1 MAHLMTL
8 MFYQQC
14 HQRGPGLEQVKVFHP
29 YNLSRTAITDV
40 IPDPGKPKGVI
51 HLAVLWCAQ
60 SPLVPASCTYYSSQC
75 CSKHP
80 ALTPNIFAMPPRS
93 SIVLAGNR
101 IYSAFQAA
109 VCRMDKSLNPK
120 DTLHRLQKHSFALHD
135 LVYLIHI
142 LNSAFWLVIMR
153 VPGFPIKLLIPV
165 LHIALLIVPLTSQIF
180 LPALPVSTYL
190 MTFYSSQFIPNN
202 RRPNISV
209 SVLPT
214 LESVLFGA
222 NISDLLTRYTH
233 PILDVVAWLP
243 YGIGH
248 FTVPFVV
255 AIFLW
260 LFRPKKALQLWARAF
275 GWMNFVGVVTNII
288 FPCAAPWYEV
298 IFGLTPAEYSMKGSP
313 GGLLRIDNLFN
324 SHGYTVTFS
333 NSPVVFGAF
342 PSLHSACATME
353 ALFLAHFFPQVAT
366 YAWVY
371 AAVLYW
377 ATMYLTHHYLI
388 DVVGGSCLAI
398 AFFYIFLPDDLR
410 GPLATAS
417 PTGVLANGVA
427 HGSVGAHLNG
437 KRSKYEIYEIEEP
450 HLDGDGLSYE
460 LSSDAGSDEEDTI
473 AYRSPGPH
481 TAGTGGGGTDTPPAA
496 SKPFIGHVAK
506 PPRRSHKHTA
516 SIASLIR
523 ADDRVEDGWSPIG
536 TASFVF
542 PPTPTRLERDMR

>member
-1 MAHLMTL
+1 
-8 MFYQQC
+8 
-14 HQRGPGLEQVKVFHP
+14 
-29 YNLSRTAITDV
+29 
-40 IPDPGKPKGVI
+40 
-51 HLAVLWCAQ
+51 
-60 SPLVPASCTYYSSQC
+60 
-75 CSKHP
+75 
-80 ALTPNIFAMPPRS
+80 MPPRS
-93 SIVLAGNR
+93 LFAGNR
-101 IYSAFQAA
+101 IYAAFQLA
-109 VCRMDKSLNPK
+109 VGRMDKSLNPR
-120 DTLHRLQKHSFALHD
+120 DILWRLQNHSFALSD
-135 LVYLIHI
+135 LVYLFHI
-142 LNSAFWLVIMR
+142 LNSVFWLVIMS
-153 VPGFPIKLLIPV
+153 VPGFPLKLFIPV
-165 LHIALLIVPLTSQIF
+165 LHIGLLIVPLTSQIF
-180 LPALPVSTYL
+180 LPALPVTTYL
-190 MTFYSSQFIPNN
+190 ITFYSSQFIPNN
-202 RRPNISV
+202 SRPSIYV

-233 PILDVVAWLP
+233 PILDVIAWLP
-243 YGIGH
+243 YGVGH
-248 FTVPFVV
+248 FTVPFIV

-260 LFRPKKALQLWARAF
+260 LFRPRQALHLWARAF
-275 GWMNFVGVVTNII
+275 GWLNFVGVVAQII

-313 GGLLRIDNLFN
+313 GGLLRIDNLLHG
-324 SHGYTVTFS
+324 HGYTVAFS

-366 YAWVY
+366 YAWGY

-398 AFFYIFLPDDLR
+398 AFFYLFLPDDLK

-417 PTGVLANGVA
+417 PTGALANGVA
-427 HGSVGAHLNG
+427 HGGGQSNG
-437 KRSKYEIYEIEEP
+437 RSKYEIYDIEEP

-460 LSSDAGSDEEDTI
+460 LSSDAASDEEDAGI

-481 TAGTGGGGTDTPPAA
+481 PVGATKDSPLPEAA
-496 SKPFIGHVAK
+496 IPLIGPVAK
-506 PPRRSHKHTA
+506 QARRSHKHTA

-536 TASFVF
+536 NGSFVF
-542 PPTPTRLERDMR
+542 PPTPTRSERDAR

>member
-1 MAHLMTL
+1 MP
-8 MFYQQC
+8 F
-14 HQRGPGLEQVKVFHP
+14 RSGLVF
-29 YNLSRTAITDV
+29 
-40 IPDPGKPKGVI
+40 
-51 HLAVLWCAQ
+51 
-60 SPLVPASCTYYSSQC
+60 AS
-75 CSKHP
+75 
-80 ALTPNIFAMPPRS
+80 
-93 SIVLAGNR
+93 NR
-101 IYSAFQAA
+101 IYAAFQAA
-109 VCRMDKSLNPK
+109 VARMDKSLNPR
-120 DTLHRLQKHSFALHD
+120 DTLRRLQNHSFAICD

-142 LNSAFWLVIMR
+142 LNSAFWLAIMR
-153 VPGFPIKLLIPV
+153 VPGFPIKLFIPV
-165 LHIALLIVPLTSQIF
+165 LHIALLLVPLTSQFF
-180 LPALPVSTYL
+180 LPALPITTYL
-190 MTFYSSQFIPNN
+190 ITFYSSQFIPNN
-202 RRPNISV
+202 RRPTIYV

-233 PILDVVAWLP
+233 PILDVIAWLP
-243 YGIGH
+243 YGVGH
-248 FTVPFVV
+248 FTIPFIV

-260 LFRPKKALQLWARAF
+260 LFRPKQALHLWGRAF
-275 GWMNFVGVVTNII
+275 GWMNFVGVVAQII

-313 GGLLRIDNLFN
+313 GGLLRIDNLLH

-366 YAWVY
+366 YAWGY

-398 AFFYIFLPDDLR
+398 AFFYIFLPDDLK

-417 PTGVLANGVA
+417 PTGALANGAA
-427 HGSVGAHLNG
+427 HGSGPNNG
-437 KRSKYEIYEIEEP
+437 RSKYEIYDIEEP

-460 LSSDAGSDEEDTI
+460 LSSDAASDEGDTGI
-473 AYRSPGPH
+473 AYRSPGPNPVG
-481 TAGTGGGGTDTPPAA
+481 ADKDTPAA
-496 SKPFIGHVAK
+496 APLIGPVAK
-506 PPRRSHKHTA
+506 QARRSHKHTA

-523 ADDRVEDGWSPIG
+523 ADDRVEDGWSPVATG
-536 TASFVF
+536 SFVF
-542 PPTPTRLERDMR
+542 PPTPTRSERDLR

>member
-1 MAHLMTL
+1 MPHRSN
-8 MFYQQC
+8 F
-14 HQRGPGLEQVKVFHP
+14 VF
-29 YNLSRTAITDV
+29 T
-40 IPDPGKPKGVI
+40 
-51 HLAVLWCAQ
+51 
-60 SPLVPASCTYYSSQC
+60 
-75 CSKHP
+75 
-80 ALTPNIFAMPPRS
+80 
-93 SIVLAGNR
+93 GNR
-101 IYSAFQAA
+101 LYAALMAA
-109 VCRMDKSLNPK
+109 VGRMDKSLNPR
-120 DTLHRLQKHSFALHD
+120 DTLRRLHKHSFTLSD

-142 LNSAFWLVIMR
+142 VNSVFWLVIMR
-153 VPGFPIKLLIPV
+153 VPGFPLKLLIPL
-165 LHIALLIVPLTSQIF
+165 LHIGLLLVPFTSQFF
-180 LPALPVSTYL
+180 LPALPVTTYL
-190 MTFYSSQFIPNN
+190 ITFYSSQFIPNH
-202 RRPNISV
+202 RRPSIYV
-209 SVLPT
+209 SLLPT

-233 PILDVVAWLP
+233 PVLDVIAWLP

-260 LFRPKKALQLWARAF
+260 LFRPKQALHLWGRAF
-275 GWMNFVGVVTNII
+275 GWMNFVGVVTQII

-313 GGLLRIDNLFN
+313 GGLLRIDNLFH

-353 ALFLAHFFPQVAT
+353 ALFLSHFFPQVAT
-366 YAWVY
+366 YVWAY

-398 AFFYIFLPDDLR
+398 AFFYFYLPDDLK

-417 PTGVLANGVA
+417 PTGALANGGVLGHA
-427 HGSVGAHLNG
+427 NG
-437 KRSKYEIYEIEEP
+437 RSKYEIYDIEEP
-450 HLDGDGLSYE
+450 HPDGDGLSYE
-460 LSSDAGSDEEDTI
+460 LSSDAASDEEEPGI
-473 AYRSPGPH
+473 AYRSPGM
-481 TAGTGGGGTDTPPAA
+481 AVGVETPTSAMPL
-496 SKPFIGHVAK
+496 IGPGAK
-506 PPRRSHKHTA
+506 QARRSHRHTA

-536 TASFVF
+536 NGSFVF
-542 PPTPTRLERDMR
+542 PPTPTRAERDIR

>member
-1 MAHLMTL
+1 MPH
-8 MFYQQC
+8 
-14 HQRGPGLEQVKVFHP
+14 RS
-29 YNLSRTAITDV
+29 NLVVTGHRLYAALLS
-40 IPDPGKPKGVI
+40 
-51 HLAVLWCAQ
+51 AV
-60 SPLVPASCTYYSSQC
+60 
-75 CSKHP
+75 
-80 ALTPNIFAMPPRS
+80 
-93 SIVLAGNR
+93 G
-101 IYSAFQAA
+101 
-109 VCRMDKSLNPK
+109 RMDKSLNPR
-120 DTLHRLQKHSFALHD
+120 DTLRRLQRHSFTLSD

-142 LNSAFWLVIMR
+142 VNSAFWLVIMQ
-153 VPGFPIKLLIPV
+153 VPGFPLKLLIPI
-165 LHIALLIVPLTSQIF
+165 LHIGLLLVPFTSQFF
-180 LPALPVSTYL
+180 LPALPVTTYL
-190 MTFYSSQFIPNN
+190 ITFYSSQFIPNN
-202 RRPNISV
+202 RRPSIYV
-209 SVLPT
+209 SLLPT

-222 NISDLLTRYTH
+222 NISDLLTQYTH
-233 PILDVVAWLP
+233 PILDVIAWIP

-248 FTVPFVV
+248 FTIPFIV

-260 LFRPKKALQLWARAF
+260 LFRPKQVLHLWGRAF
-275 GWMNFVGVVTNII
+275 GWMNFVGVVAQII

-313 GGLLRIDNLFN
+313 GGLLRIDNLFH

-366 YAWVY
+366 YVWAY

-398 AFFYIFLPDDLR
+398 AFFYFFLPDDLK

-417 PTGVLANGVA
+417 PTGALANGA
-427 HGSVGAHLNG
+427 ALGHANG
-437 KRSKYEIYEIEEP
+437 RSKYEIYDIEEP

-460 LSSDAGSDEEDTI
+460 LSSDAASDEEEPGI
-473 AYRSPGPH
+473 VAYRSPGM
-481 TAGTGGGGTDTPPAA
+481 GMDTPTSAMPL
-496 SKPFIGHVAK
+496 IGPGVKQA
-506 PPRRSHKHTA
+506 RRSHRHTA

-536 TASFVF
+536 NGSFVF
-542 PPTPTRLERDMR
+542 PPTPTRAERDIR